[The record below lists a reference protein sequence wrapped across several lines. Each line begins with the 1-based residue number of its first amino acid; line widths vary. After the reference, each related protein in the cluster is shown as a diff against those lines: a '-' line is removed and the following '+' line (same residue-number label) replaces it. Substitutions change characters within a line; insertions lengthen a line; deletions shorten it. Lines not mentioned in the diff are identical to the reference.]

1 MFLLDGHQR
10 LIQQGLVLVK
20 SVLLEHHRF
29 LMLFLYL
36 WSSMIL
42 LLLNIC
48 STKSEVDTLI
58 VIVCSTSQW
67 RLMKVAQLVTINW
80 TLRCSIILVMRWLLL
95 HQVLVTHTTN
105 CCHGSR
111 LWIAWRLSFRSEIFI
126 FIDVFY
132 KCRSWSAIPVAA
144 SSRRILL
151 IIAHVEDDLSLLESE
166 FQFLDLLSKL
176 LTFKCELRPLLF
188 ESWDLSFE
196 FLVLV
201 LDLRVAGC
209 PLAF

>member
-1 MFLLDGHQR
+1 M
-10 LIQQGLVLVK
+10 IQ
-20 SVLLEHHRF
+20 
-29 LMLFLYL
+29 
-36 WSSMIL
+36 

-58 VIVCSTSQW
+58 VIVCPTSQR
-67 RLMKVAQLVTINW
+67 RLMIVALLVTTNW
-80 TLRCSIILVMRWLLL
+80 TLLRVVILVMMRWLLL
-95 HQVLVTHTTN
+95 PQVLVTHTTN
-105 CCHGSR
+105 CSLWSR
-111 LWIAWRLSFRSEIFI
+111 LRVARRLPFRSEIFI
-126 FIDVFY
+126 VIYVIY
-132 KCRSWSAIPVAA
+132 KCGPWSAIPAA

-166 FQFLDLLSKL
+166 FKFLDLLSEL

-201 LDLRVAGC
+201 LDLREAGS
-209 PLAF
+209 PLTF